1 MKDVNEVVKSF
12 RKIFLPDMLK
22 EAITHAINVRTNE
35 GLYNPLELDTF
46 CMTIDHSVKWVG
58 KLRDLYLKRV
68 YSDYFMEDGL
78 IEEKQKA
85 IKAFDNEFSKMMDL
99 IIWVLRG
106 FGFKVEYT
114 PGEHLSAPVSSAISV
129 LGLMALDCKVSDPYI
144 LGSIL
149 ER

>member
-1 MKDVNEVVKSF
+1 MKDANEVVKRF

-22 EAITHAINVRTNE
+22 EAVTYAVDVE
-35 GLYNPLELDTF
+35 GLYNPLELGAF
-46 CMTIDHSVKWVG
+46 CITIDHGVKWVG

-85 IKAFDNEFSKMMDL
+85 IKIFDNEFSKMMDL
-99 IIWVLRG
+99 IVWVLRG
-106 FGFKVEYT
+106 LGFKVEYT
-114 PGEHLSAPVSSAISV
+114 PVEHLRAPVSSAISV

>member
-1 MKDVNEVVKSF
+1 MMDALQVVKSF

-22 EAITHAINVRTNE
+22 EAITHAIDVE

-46 CMTIDHSVKWVG
+46 CITIDHSVKWVG

-85 IKAFDNEFSKMMDL
+85 IKIFDSEFSKMMDL

-106 FGFKVEYT
+106 LGFKVEYT
-114 PGEHLSAPVSSAISV
+114 PGEHLRAPVSSAVSV
-129 LGLMALDCKVSDPYI
+129 LGLTALDCKVSDPYI

>member
-1 MKDVNEVVKSF
+1 MSNVNEVVKKF
-12 RKIFLPDMLK
+12 RKIVLPDMLK
-22 EAITHAINVRTNE
+22 EAITHAIGVE

-58 KLRDLYLKRV
+58 KLRDLYLMRV

-85 IKAFDNEFSKMMDL
+85 IKTFDNEFSKMMDL

>member
-1 MKDVNEVVKSF
+1 MKDANEVVKRF
-12 RKIFLPDMLK
+12 RKIFLPGMLK
-22 EAITHAINVRTNE
+22 EAIAHAVDTE
-35 GLYNPLELDTF
+35 GLYNPLDLNTF
-46 CMTIDHSVKWVG
+46 CMTIDPSVKWVG
-58 KLRDLYLKRV
+58 KLRDLYLKCV

-85 IKAFDNEFSKMMDL
+85 IKTFDNEFSKMMDL

-106 FGFKVEYT
+106 LGFKVEYT
-114 PGEHLSAPVSSAISV
+114 PGEHLRTPVSSAISV

>member
-1 MKDVNEVVKSF
+1 MSNANEVVKRF
-12 RKIFLPDMLK
+12 RKMFLPDMLK
-22 EAITHAINVRTNE
+22 EAITDAIDAE
-35 GLYNPLELDTF
+35 GSCNPYGMDIF
-46 CMTIDHSVKWVG
+46 CITIDHSVKWVG
-58 KLRDLYLKRV
+58 KLRDLYLKRI

-85 IKAFDNEFSKMMDL
+85 IKVFDNEFSKMMDL

-106 FGFKVEYT
+106 LGFKVEYT
-114 PGEHLSAPVSSAISV
+114 PEAQLRAPVSSAISV